1 MKMDLMPAKRF
12 RSSQHFIS
20 EESTNNQ
27 MSISSL
33 PLELL
38 RVIFSHLPRTKNSDP
53 FDSDFSALANALLVC
68 TQWREVGEDKLLWRD
83 AKIVINSDEKF
94 AKFCDGRVP
103 ARFELVR
110 NLEIAYNVAEQESV
124 ASLEE
129 QGIAVHQLQEG
140 LTGVGEHIQNISFF
154 PLNLVPINVCLD
166 KLRGAVNIGELNIFP
181 IVTSKIRLVRA
192 KTVHRETM
200 LHTIFLK
207 ELLCKQMKG
216 EIMLTKLDIRG
227 MEVALVGPNGR
238 DVFRGPFAN
247 EGVHLV
253 YDNDNCAK
261 ELSRER

>member
-1 MKMDLMPAKRF
+1 MMQAKRF
-12 RSSQHFIS
+12 RSSQHVIS

-38 RVIFSHLPRTKNSDP
+38 RVILSHLPRTKNSDP

-68 TQWREVGEDKLLWRD
+68 TQWKEVGEDKLLWRD

-261 ELSRER
+261 ELNRER